1 MWAEVK
7 GIKEIKSE
15 LLSWRVE
22 DEWDDLELEAGSSFR
37 RRSRERHGNV
47 VGLFFFF
54 FPFLYLY
61 LWHLEVPWPGVES
74 DLQL

>member
-22 DEWDDLELEAGSSFR
+22 DERDDLELEAGSSFR

-54 FPFLYLY
+54 FFFFLL
-61 LWHLEVPWPGVES
+61 LFIPVPVAFGS
-74 DLQL
+74 SLARG

>member
-54 FPFLYLY
+54 FPLFIP
-61 LWHLEVPWPGVES
+61 VPVAFGS
-74 DLQL
+74 SLARG